1 MRILFWLGLLVLIV
15 LALKKKMQP
24 PRAGSGNPGHPQN
37 PANPESAGSRNTESA
52 ETMVCCAHC
61 QIYLPASEA
70 VQRGEQVYC
79 SKEHADLA

>member
-1 MRILFWLGLLVLIV
+1 MRILFWLGLVVLII
-15 LALKKKMQP
+15 LALKKKMQA
-24 PRAGSGNPGHPQN
+24 PRAGSGSSGHPGN
-37 PANPESAGSRNTESA
+37 SAGSENAGSRNTESA

>member
-1 MRILFWLGLLVLIV
+1 MRILFWLGLLVLII

-24 PRAGSGNPGHPQN
+24 PRSPVATTSRSDPQN
-37 PANPESAGSRNTESA
+37 PASA
-52 ETMVCCAHC
+52 EAMVCCAHC

>member
-1 MRILFWLGLLVLIV
+1 MRILFWLGLLVLII

-24 PRAGSGNPGHPQN
+24 PKNPVATSSTTNTDTN
-37 PANPESAGSRNTESA
+37 PHSASSA
-52 ETMVCCAHC
+52 ESMVCCAHC

-70 VQRGEQVYC
+70 VQRGEQMYC

>member
-1 MRILFWLGLLVLIV
+1 MRILFWLGLLVLII

-24 PRAGSGNPGHPQN
+24 PRAGSGSSGYPGS
-37 PANPESAGSRNTESA
+37 PAGPESAGPRNTESA

-70 VQRGEQVYC
+70 VQRGGQVYC
-79 SKEHADLA
+79 SQEHADLA

>member
-1 MRILFWLGLLVLIV
+1 MRMLFWLGLLVLII

-24 PRAGSGNPGHPQN
+24 PKRPVATSTSTDTHPH
-37 PANPESAGSRNTESA
+37 SASSA

-70 VQRGEQVYC
+70 VQRGEQMYC

>member
-1 MRILFWLGLLVLIV
+1 MRMLFWLGLLVLII

-24 PRAGSGNPGHPQN
+24 PKRPVATFTSTDTHPH
-37 PANPESAGSRNTESA
+37 SASSA

-61 QIYLPASEA
+61 QIYLPVSEA
-70 VQRGEQVYC
+70 VQRGEQLYC